1 MKGLQEFGVF
11 SLLPMSHP
19 PAGKRVISMLKKVP
33 GNLNIALMVT
43 TVPWAQFLLWKRS
56 LCLFSA

>member
-11 SLLPMSHP
+11 SLLPMSHS
-19 PAGKRVISMLKKVP
+19 PAGRRVISMLKKVP

-43 TVPWAQFLLWKRS
+43 TMP
-56 LCLFSA
+56 